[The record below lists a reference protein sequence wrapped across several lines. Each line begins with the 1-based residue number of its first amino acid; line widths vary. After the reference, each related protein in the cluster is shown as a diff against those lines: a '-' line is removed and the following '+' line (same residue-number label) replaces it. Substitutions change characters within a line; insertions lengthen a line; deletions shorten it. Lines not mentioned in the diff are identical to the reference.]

1 MTDTYETLSG
11 NWGYPT
17 QMRFG
22 VGRISELPNVC
33 KSHGIARP
41 LIVTDPFIAGLP
53 MIADGMAS
61 LSDAGLE
68 VGLFYDVKG
77 NPIGANVMAGLEAFK
92 DGNHDGVI
100 AWGGGSA
107 MDCAKAIALMAG
119 QTLPLW
125 AFEDVGTNWK
135 QADPDGIA
143 PVIAVPTTSGTG
155 SEVGRAGVITN
166 EELNT
171 KKIIFHPKL
180 MPLTV
185 ICDPALVAGLPANI
199 TAWTGMDALAHCLEA
214 YSSPF
219 YHPMSDG
226 IAVEGIRL
234 VKEWLPI
241 AVADGSDLDAR
252 AHMMSAAAMGA
263 VAFQK
268 GLGAIHS
275 LSHPVGA
282 LFDTHHGLTNA
293 VFMPYVLAFNQ
304 PVLNQKMSRL
314 AQWLDL
320 GDSFDDIQQWVL
332 NLRSDFDIPHTAK
345 DLGVDETRLA
355 EVAQM
360 AAEDPTAPGNP
371 VKVGVTEMRTI
382 LDASMS
388 GQL

>member
-17 QMRFG
+17 QMRLG
-22 VGRISELPNVC
+22 VGRISELPSVC

-53 MIADGMAS
+53 MIADGMTS

-68 VGLFYDVKG
+68 VGLFSDVKG

-166 EELNT
+166 EEINT

-226 IAVEGIRL
+226 IAVEGMRL
-234 VKEWLPI
+234 VKEWLPV
-241 AVADGSDLDAR
+241 AVADGSNLDAR

-282 LFDTHHGLTNA
+282 IFDTHHGLTNA

-304 PVLNQKMSRL
+304 PAINQKMSRL
-314 AQWLDL
+314 ARWLDL
-320 GDSFDDIQQWVL
+320 GDSFDDVQQWVL
-332 NLRSDFDIPHTAK
+332 NLRTEFEIPHTAK
-345 DLGVDETRLA
+345 DLGVDETRLS
-355 EVAQM
+355 EIAQM
-360 AAEDPTAPGNP
+360 AAEDPTAAANP
-371 VKVGVTEMRTI
+371 VTVGVSEMRTM

>member
-1 MTDTYETLSG
+1 MTDTCETLSG

-22 VGRISELPNVC
+22 VGRISELPRTC
-33 KSHGIARP
+33 TSHGIARP
-41 LIVTDPFIAGLP
+41 LIVTDPFIASLP
-53 MIADGMAS
+53 MIKDGLAS
-61 LSDAGLE
+61 LREAGLE
-68 VGLFYDVKG
+68 PGLFSDVKG
-77 NPIGANVMAGLEAFK
+77 NPIGANVNAGLEAFK
-92 DGNHDGVI
+92 DGKHDGVI

-107 MDCAKAIALMAG
+107 MDCAKVIALMAG

-125 AFEDVGTNWK
+125 AFEDAGANWR

-166 EELNT
+166 EEINV

-219 YHPMSDG
+219 YHPMSEG

-234 VKEWLPI
+234 VKDWLPV
-241 AVADGSDLDAR
+241 AVADGDNLDAR

-282 LFDTHHGLTNA
+282 VFDTHHGLTNA

-304 PVLNQKMSRL
+304 AAINQKMSRL
-314 AQWLDL
+314 ARWLDL
-320 GDSFDDIQQWVL
+320 GDNFDDIQQWIL
-332 NLRSDFDIPHTAK
+332 NLRSEFEIPNTAK
-345 DLGVDETRLA
+345 DLGVDENRLSEIA
-355 EVAQM
+355 EM
-360 AAEDPTAPGNP
+360 AAADPTASGNP
-371 VKVGVTEMRTI
+371 VKVGVAEMRKM
-382 LDASMS
+382 LESSMS